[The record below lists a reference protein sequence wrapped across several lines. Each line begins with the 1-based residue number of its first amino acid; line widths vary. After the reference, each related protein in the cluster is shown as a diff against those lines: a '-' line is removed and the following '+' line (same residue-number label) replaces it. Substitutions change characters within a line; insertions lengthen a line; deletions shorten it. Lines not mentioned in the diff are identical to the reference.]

1 MRLPRFHLKFL
12 VFNQIFESSWAEGT
26 MDIKYLSKRYERRK
40 EWVES
45 FFQTHHRYMETPSGL
60 SDGHSLLAQ
69 FQSAGEGQRN
79 PSPLHCCKSEGP
91 RGCMEPRPNGFTRKN
106 IFPLAFSARAI
117 SHMKP
122 LADFKIQPRFRK
134 NQAAALFIAECGR
147 PPTYKGCPS
156 CWA

>member
-1 MRLPRFHLKFL
+1 
-12 VFNQIFESSWAEGT
+12 
-26 MDIKYLSKRYERRK
+26 MDIKYLSKRYEGRK

-122 LADFKIQPRFRK
+122 LADFKIQPRCLEKIKPLPCLLLSADAHPPIRDAP
-134 NQAAALFIAECGR
+134 AAGPESDNKFDLDQR
-147 PPTYKGCPS
+147 QPVMV
-156 CWA
+156 